1 MLRRL
6 ALSFLALFAALVTAP
21 ELQGQAAVPPWS
33 PPTRDMPAMPLMAD
47 LQGDWLTPAAA
58 WFGGVEQLSGVSTAR
73 LRAAGEAR
81 AGSDRAQFVRFT
93 GGPVPVATWSDRN
106 GDGRLD
112 MLELYRNG
120 VMVIQVID
128 ADYDGTA
135 NVMRVHD
142 ASGALVREERLNP

>member
-6 ALSFLALFAALVTAP
+6 TLALLPVLAAFALAA
-21 ELQGQAAVPPWS
+21 EAHGQAAVPSWS
-33 PPTRDMPAMPLMAD
+33 PPTREMPAMPLMAE
-47 LQGDWLTPAAA
+47 LQGDWLSPVAV
-58 WFGGVEQLSGVSTAR
+58 WFAGVEELSGVSTAR
-73 LRAAGEAR
+73 LRAAGEAG

-93 GGPVPVATWSDRN
+93 SGPVPVAAWSDRN

-128 ADYDGTA
+128 ADYDGRA

-142 ASGALVREERLNP
+142 ASGALVREERLNR

>member
-6 ALSFLALFAALVTAP
+6 TLAFLALFAALALAP
-21 ELQGQAAVPPWS
+21 ELHSQAAVPQWS
-33 PPTRDMPAMPLMAD
+33 PPTREMPAMPSMAD
-47 LQGDWLTPAAA
+47 LQGDWHSAVEP
-58 WFGGVEQLSGVSTAR
+58 WFRGVEQLSGVSAAR
-73 LRAAGEAR
+73 LRAVGEAG
-81 AGSDRAQFVRFT
+81 AGSNRAQFIRFT
-93 GGPVPVATWSDRN
+93 GGPVPVAAWSDRN

-128 ADYDGTA
+128 ADYDGRA

-142 ASGALVREERLNP
+142 ASGALVREERLNR

>member
-6 ALSFLALFAALVTAP
+6 TLVFVALFAAVAMAP
-21 ELQGQAAVPPWS
+21 ELQGQAGVPQWS
-33 PPTRDMPAMPLMAD
+33 PPTREMPAMPLMAD
-47 LQGDWLTPAAA
+47 LQGDWLSPIAA

-81 AGSDRAQFVRFT
+81 SGSDRAQFVRFT
-93 GGPVPVATWSDRN
+93 SGPVPVAAWSDRN

-128 ADYDGTA
+128 ADYDGRA

-142 ASGALVREERLNP
+142 ASGTLVREERLNR